1 MRELLAYK
9 LIPFLTLYIEVSS
22 VGKRFREEREGKG
35 KGEGKE
41 RGEGRGEGVD
51 RLEDV
56 IQFQQT

>member
-22 VGKRFREEREGKG
+22 VEGREREEREGRG
-35 KGEGKE
+35 K
-41 RGEGRGEGVD
+41 GEGRGEGVD
-51 RLEDV
+51 RLEDE